1 MIRQMP
7 GVADREYEVILEP
20 LDGGRVLVF
29 QQMRIEGIL
38 APLSD
43 SGEEQAALD
52 AMASALV
59 KEAEQTARRAA
70 RD

>member
-1 MIRQMP
+1 M
-7 GVADREYEVILEP
+7 ILEP
-20 LDGGRVLVF
+20 LDGGRVLIF

-38 APLSD
+38 APLTD

-59 KEAEQTARRAA
+59 EQVGQTARRAA
-70 RD
+70 RDQ